1 MSVRNDGIRLT
12 MLTKELI
19 LKWQD
24 TKYYW
29 RDAKSEEF
37 ERTYIAELQTSVDTA
52 AVVIEQLDKLLAK
65 IKKDCE

>member
-1 MSVRNDGIRLT
+1 MSIRNDGIRLN

-29 RDAKSEEF
+29 RDAESEEF
-37 ERTYIAELQTSVDTA
+37 ERTYIAELQTSVDTSGGGDRTTGQA
-52 AVVIEQLDKLLAK
+52 ARENQERL
-65 IKKDCE
+65 